1 MNEVPDYDS
10 KYEMENYPE
19 MWMSE
24 IKFIEKT
31 LIETAKNN
39 EILNVLEWGS
49 GFSTIYFSKFLKQ
62 NGIPFKWIAIEH
74 FLPWHTKVI
83 SMISKNDLSN
93 EVECILINPTSEPD
107 KNIQESFN
115 MDEYINFPST
125 LDTKFNIIIV
135 DGRKRSECLKTA
147 SNVLAADGVA
157 ILHDAEREWFHDGFK
172 YFMNGGDFV
181 PHHHPPAA
189 RGGVQKLWVGHE
201 LK

>member
-24 IKFIEKT
+24 IRFIEKT
-31 LIETAKNN
+31 LAESAQNN

-62 NGIPFKWIAIEH
+62 NDIPFKWIAIEH
-74 FLPWHTKVI
+74 FLPWYTKVL
-83 SMISKNDLSN
+83 SMISENNLSN
-93 EVECILINPTSEPD
+93 EVECVLINPTSEPD
-107 KNIQESFN
+107 KNIQETFN
-115 MDEYINFPST
+115 MDDYINFPST

-147 SNVLAADGVA
+147 SNVLAADGVT

-172 YFMNGGDFV
+172 YFVNGGEFV
-181 PHHHPPAA
+181 TTNITPAA
-189 RGGVQKLWVGHE
+189 RGGVQKLWVGRI
-201 LK
+201 

>member
-1 MNEVPDYDS
+1 MNDVPDYDS

-19 MWMSE
+19 MWMNE

-62 NGIPFKWIAIEH
+62 KEIPFKWVAIEH
-74 FLPWHTKVI
+74 FLPWHKKVI
-83 SMISKNDLSN
+83 SMINENDLSN
-93 EVECILINPTSEPD
+93 EVECVLINPTSEPD
-107 KNIQESFN
+107 KNIQETFN
-115 MDEYINFPST
+115 MDEYINYPLT
-125 LDTKFNIIIV
+125 LDIKFNIIVV

-147 SNVLAADGVA
+147 STVLAADGVT

-181 PHHHPPAA
+181 TANITPAG
-189 RGGVQKLWVGHE
+189 RGGVQKLWIGRPQ
-201 LK
+201 K

>member
-24 IKFIEKT
+24 IRFIEKT
-31 LIETAKNN
+31 LVESAQNN

-62 NGIPFKWIAIEH
+62 NDIPFKWIAIEH
-74 FLPWHTKVI
+74 FLPWYTKVL
-83 SMISKNDLSN
+83 SMISENNLSN
-93 EVECILINPTSEPD
+93 EVECVLINPTSEPD
-107 KNIQESFN
+107 KNIQETFN
-115 MDEYINFPST
+115 MDDYINFPST

-135 DGRKRSECLKTA
+135 DGRKRSECLKIA
-147 SNVLAADGVA
+147 SNVLAADGVT

-172 YFMNGGDFV
+172 YFVNGGEFV
-181 PHHHPPAA
+181 TTNITPAA
-189 RGGVQKLWVGHE
+189 RGGVQKLWTGRI
-201 LK
+201 